1 MKCSMWGRHTK
12 RWEGCWRRGKCLM
25 HKPIR
30 ALAWPLAATFTRR
43 MRKLYNNNR
52 QQNGS
57 EANEKMA
64 ITAPSHTHTH
74 TEAGTH
80 KQAPSHTLTN
90 GRQALA
96 LPHILSTIFT
106 HLYGHFRQWRRQ
118 RRGEG
123 WGREKIG
130 GHYFRSTFGHLFLA
144 TLLPFRLI
152 VLPGAGIV
160 SFAINLVNHAPSPS
174 LLPQLLPQKCVHYYA
189 NGYS

>member
-1 MKCSMWGRHTK
+1 
-12 RWEGCWRRGKCLM
+12 M

-30 ALAWPLAATFTRR
+30 ALACPLAATFTRR

-52 QQNGS
+52 QQNGN

-64 ITAPSHTHTH
+64 ITAPSHTHTRGH
-74 TEAGTH
+74 T
-80 KQAPSHTLTN
+80 QAHTSRHPHTLTN

-118 RRGEG
+118 RRPLSGR
-123 WGREKIG
+123 GREKIG

-160 SFAINLVNHAPSPS
+160 SFAINLVNLSPLS
-174 LLPQLLPQKCVHYYA
+174 CFIYFPKNVFIIMQMVIRRVD
-189 NGYS
+189 